1 MEQKKSAEAS
11 LETKRG
17 TRFLLGLVVVLSV
30 LFVAFEWNSGDADY
44 DIDETLLD
52 DVAEELL
59 VSTWEDKEQM
69 VAVVEQPPKPQVSEQ
84 LKVVDVLPELP
95 PEVEQQALATTVG
108 EMEDLGDTKADEPL
122 PPVTTSLDDEPLSVR
137 VVEQLP
143 EFPGGM
149 SAFIQWLTKNLRYP
163 SRAQQLKVQGK
174 VITQFIVNKDGSVS
188 DIEIVTSVSPDL
200 DREALRVLRM
210 MPKWK
215 AGVRNGIPM
224 KVEYELPIN
233 FKINYGGNVTG

>member
-108 EMEDLGDTKADEPL
+108 EMEDLGDAKADEPL
-122 PPVTTSLDDEPLSVR
+122 PPVATSLDDEPLSVR

-163 SRAQQLKVQGK
+163 PTAQSQKRQGR
-174 VITQFIVNKDGSVS
+174 VVVSFIVERDGSVS
-188 DIEIVTSVSPDL
+188 TPSVISPVSPGL
-200 DREALRVLRM
+200 DRESVNAVLS

-215 AGVRNGIPM
+215 PGRHNGVNVRTRMNVP
-224 KVEYELPIN
+224 VS
-233 FKINYGGNVTG
+233 FKLKTDK

>member
-30 LFVAFEWNSGDADY
+30 LFVAFEWNSGDAEY

-108 EMEDLGDTKADEPL
+108 EMEDLGDAKADEPL
-122 PPVTTSLDDEPLSVR
+122 PPVATSLDDEPLSVR

-143 EFPGGM
+143 EI
-149 SAFIQWLTKNLRYP
+149 SDE
-163 SRAQQLKVQGK
+163 KVA
-174 VITQFIVNKDGSVS
+174 TAAD
-188 DIEIVTSVSPDL
+188 PLL
-200 DREALRVLRM
+200 DAEAMRVVRM
-210 MPKWK
+210 MPRWK
-215 AGVRNGIPM
+215 AGIQNGKPCRTM
-224 KVEYELPIN
+224 VAVPIV
-233 FKINYGGNVTG
+233 FDM